1 MEHSV
6 QRFLFSYTKIR
17 PVHYKVSGA
26 LKTDSFLTAA
36 RSLQGRSY
44 AAGGTRYLLPDLML
58 LTHAGCA
65 FKDSRAL
72 WYFKHPARRGSR
84 ATTGEGMKSEVCA
97 NARLHVHHALFR
109 AAGPQFRTAAL
120 RSNRQC
126 GAAALRTRV
135 PLRPLPAI
143 VQKTGLLV
151 QLDQTGQVLVTIVCN
166 LLVACEQSLCTL
178 GECTGQAAVT
188 GLVCQQC

>member
-1 MEHSV
+1 MLV
-6 QRFLFSYTKIR
+6 CTFIMLC
-17 PVHYKVSGA
+17 SG
-26 LKTDSFLTAA
+26 
-36 RSLQGRSY
+36 
-44 AAGGTRYLLPDLML
+44 
-58 LTHAGCA
+58 
-65 FKDSRAL
+65 
-72 WYFKHPARRGSR
+72 RR
-84 ATTGEGMKSEVCA
+84 
-97 NARLHVHHALFR
+97 
-109 AAGPQFRTAAL
+109 GPQFRTAAL

-188 GLVCQQC
+188 GLVCQQCLILLGIHSLGGQGEGFLPCALLAGLKVNRFQ

>member
-1 MEHSV
+1 
-6 QRFLFSYTKIR
+6 
-17 PVHYKVSGA
+17 
-26 LKTDSFLTAA
+26 
-36 RSLQGRSY
+36 
-44 AAGGTRYLLPDLML
+44 
-58 LTHAGCA
+58 
-65 FKDSRAL
+65 
-72 WYFKHPARRGSR
+72 
-84 ATTGEGMKSEVCA
+84 MKSEVCA
-97 NARLHVHHALFR
+97 NARLHVHHALLR

-166 LLVACEQSLCTL
+166 LLVACEQTSRPSSSTFFSRLKRMKVISPITL
-178 GECTGQAAVT
+178 V
-188 GLVCQQC
+188 